1 VVVELKFMSLLG
13 LAIFITLAWAISLK
27 RDKFPWRTVLAGLG
41 LQLILAVFMLQT
53 TLGKSV
59 FDFARTAVQKL
70 LESAQAGTSL
80 VFGPMADNKE
90 MTEAF
95 GKVGESQSDTYA
107 LVAVVICGTIIL
119 VATVSSLLYH
129 LGILQRI
136 VRAMAWVMQRIL
148 GTSGSESLC
157 SAANVFMGQTE
168 APLVIKPYLNGM
180 TRSEIMTMMVAGMST
195 IAGGVFAVY
204 AAFGQQAG
212 FADIAG
218 HLLTASVMAA
228 PAALFM
234 GKILL
239 PETEMSP
246 TAGGAS
252 AEVKPETTNAL
263 DALCQGASD
272 GMKLTINVLA
282 MLIAFTALVALL
294 NYLIGLPQQW
304 AGTESAKA
312 ITFQNLLGWMNA
324 PFAFLMGV
332 PWEDC
337 KAVGQVLGERIVLNE
352 FMGFKALTDTSVTT
366 LANKRSFYITTYAIC
381 GFANFA
387 SIAIQIGGI
396 SALAQERRKDLASFG
411 LRAMAGGILV
421 SYINA
426 CIAGLLIA

>member
-1 VVVELKFMSLLG
+1 MSLVG
-13 LAIFITLAWAISLK
+13 LSIFITLAWAISLK

-41 LQLILAVFMLQT
+41 LQLVLAVFMLQT

-59 FDFARTAVQKL
+59 FNFARTAVQKL

-80 VFGPMADNKE
+80 VFGPLADNKE
-90 MTEAF
+90 MTESF

-239 PETEMSP
+239 PETESSP
-246 TAGGAS
+246 TAGEAS
-252 AEVKPETTNAL
+252 AEVKPETSNAL

-294 NYLIGLPQQW
+294 NFLIGLPQQW

-312 ITFQNLLGWMNA
+312 ITFQNLLGWLNA
-324 PFAFLMGV
+324 PFAFLMGI

-337 KAVGQVLGERIVLNE
+337 TAVGQVLGERIVLNE

-396 SALAQERRKDLASFG
+396 GSLAPERRKDLAKFG
-411 LRAMAGGILV
+411 LRAMTGGILV

-426 CIAGLLIA
+426 CVAGLFI

>member
-1 VVVELKFMSLLG
+1 MGVKLMSLLG

-41 LQLILAVFMLQT
+41 LQLVLAVFMLQT

-59 FDFARTAVQKL
+59 FNFARTAVQKL

-80 VFGPMADNKE
+80 VFGPLADNKE
-90 MTEAF
+90 MTESF

-239 PETEMSP
+239 PETEPSP
-246 TAGGAS
+246 TAGEAS
-252 AEVKPETTNAL
+252 AEVKPETSNAL

-294 NYLIGLPQQW
+294 NFLIGLPQQW

-312 ITFQNLLGWMNA
+312 ITFQNLLGWLNA
-324 PFAFLMGV
+324 PFAFLMGI

-337 KAVGQVLGERIVLNE
+337 TAVGQVLGERIVLNE

-396 SALAQERRKDLASFG
+396 SALAPERRKDLASFG

-426 CIAGLLIA
+426 CIAGLFIA

>member
-1 VVVELKFMSLLG
+1 MELKLVSLLG
-13 LAIFITLAWAISLK
+13 IVAFLAIAWGISLR
-27 RDKFPWRTVLAGLG
+27 RDRFPWRTVLAGMG
-41 LQLILAVFMLQT
+41 LQFAVALLLIRESTFSKWVYSNAKIAADNLLYFAKQGTQLIFGPLA
-53 TLGKSV
+53 KR
-59 FDFARTAVQKL
+59 DE
-70 LESAQAGTSL
+70 LEP
-80 VFGPMADNKE
+80 VFGQDGAMVLGI
-90 MTEAF
+90 T
-95 GKVGESQSDTYA
+95 
-107 LVAVVICGTIIL
+107 ICGTIIL
-119 VATVSSLLYH
+119 VAVLSSLLYH

-136 VRAMAWVMQRIL
+136 VRAMAWVMRRVMR
-148 GTSGSESLC
+148 TSGSESLC
-157 SAANVFMGQTE
+157 TSANVFMGQTE
-168 APLVIKPYLNGM
+168 APLVIQPYLKGM
-180 TRSEIMTMMVAGMST
+180 TKSELMTMMVGGMAT

-204 AAFGQQAG
+204 HGMG
-212 FADIAG
+212 VEAG
-218 HLLTASVMAA
+218 HLLTASFMAA
-228 PAALFM
+228 PTALYM
-234 GKILL
+234 SKILL
-239 PETEMSP
+239 PETDQSE
-246 TAGGAS
+246 TTDGTKDD
-252 AEVKPETTNAL
+252 VKAETTNAL
-263 DALCQGASD
+263 DAMCQGASD

-312 ITFQNLLGWMNA
+312 ITFQNLLGWLNA
-324 PFAFLMGV
+324 PFAFLMGI

-366 LANKRSFYITTYAIC
+366 LANERSFYITTYAIC

-396 SALAQERRKDLASFG
+396 SALAPERRKDLASFG

>member
-1 VVVELKFMSLLG
+1 MNLMSLVG
-13 LAIFITLAWAISLK
+13 LVLFLTIAWGLSLK
-27 RDKFPWRTVLAGLG
+27 RDKFPWRIVLSGLG
-41 LQLILAVFMLQT
+41 LQLALALFMLKT
-53 TLGKSV
+53 TVGENIFS
-59 FDFARTAVQKL
+59 FAKTAVQKL
-70 LESAQAGTSL
+70 LDAAEAGTSL
-80 VFGPMADNKE
+80 VFGPLANRGE
-90 MTEAF
+90 MGEAF
-95 GKVGESQSDTYA
+95 GKIGDSTDDTGA
-107 LVAVVICGTIIL
+107 LVAIIIGGTIIL

-136 VRAMAWVMQRIL
+136 VRGMAWVMRRIL

-168 APLVIKPYLNGM
+168 APLVIKPYLKGM

-204 AAFGQQAG
+204 ASFGKSAG
-212 FADIAG
+212 YDNMAG

-228 PAALFM
+228 PVALLM

-239 PETEMSP
+239 PETETSP
-246 TAGGAS
+246 TSDGAT
-252 AEVKPETTNAL
+252 AEVKPETSNIL
-263 DALCQGASD
+263 DALCQGAGD

-282 MLIAFTALVALL
+282 MLIAFTAAVALL
-294 NYLIGLPQQW
+294 NILIAQPQQW
-304 AGTESAKA
+304 AGVATDSTV
-312 ITFQNLLGWMNA
+312 TFQNILGWLNA
-324 PFAFLMGV
+324 PFAYLMGI

-337 KAVGQVLGERIVLNE
+337 IAVGQVLGERIVLNE
-352 FMGFKALTDTSVTT
+352 FMGFKALTNPEVTT
-366 LANKRSFYITTYAIC
+366 LVDKQRSFYITTYAIC

-396 SALAQERRKDLASFG
+396 GSLAPERRKDLAKFG

-426 CIAGLLIA
+426 CIAGLFI

>member
-1 VVVELKFMSLLG
+1 MGVKLMSLLG

-41 LQLILAVFMLQT
+41 LQLVLAVFMLQT

-59 FDFARTAVQKL
+59 FNFARTAVQKL

-80 VFGPMADNKE
+80 VFGPLADNKE
-90 MTEAF
+90 MTESF

-239 PETEMSP
+239 PETEPSP

-252 AEVKPETTNAL
+252 AEVKPETSNAL

-294 NYLIGLPQQW
+294 NFLIGLPQQW

-312 ITFQNLLGWMNA
+312 ITFQNLLGWLNA
-324 PFAFLMGV
+324 PFAFLMGI

-337 KAVGQVLGERIVLNE
+337 TAVGQVLGERIVLNE

-396 SALAQERRKDLASFG
+396 SALAPERRKDLASFG

-426 CIAGLLIA
+426 CIAGLFIA